1 MSVGKAAGEVL
12 QPVGAARDE
21 QEVIA
26 FGRKP
31 FGIGYTDARRGARAH
46 GDICLAPY
54 CPSIR
59 HAQRAACL
67 ASTVRREWIDYIHNP
82 YPATK
87 FLQAP
92 SPPSPYLRQ
101 RVCSGRALSAL
112 LQPAR
117 SEEHQSE
124 LQ

>member
-1 MSVGKAAGEVL
+1 MRISDWSSDVCSSDLGKAAGEVL

-31 FGIGYTDARRGARAH
+31 FGIGYTDARRGARDH
-46 GDICLAPY
+46 GDICLAHY

-67 ASTVRREWIDYIHNP
+67 ASPVRREWIDYIHNP

-87 FLQAP
+87 FLKAQIGNA
-92 SPPSPYLRQ
+92 SCREKGGQ
-101 RVCSGRALSAL
+101 CV
-112 LQPAR
+112 
-117 SEEHQSE
+117 
-124 LQ
+124 

>member
-1 MSVGKAAGEVL
+1 MRVGKAAGEVL

-31 FGIGYTDARRGARAH
+31 FGIGYTDARRGARDH
-46 GDICLAPY
+46 GDICLAHY

-67 ASTVRREWIDYIHNP
+67 ASPVRREWIDYIHNP
-82 YPATK
+82 YLATTL
-87 FLQAP
+87 LQAP
-92 SPPSPYLRQ
+92 RTEERSVGKEG
-101 RVCSGRALSAL
+101 VCTC
-112 LQPAR
+112 R
-117 SEEHQSE
+117 SRWSHYH
-124 LQ
+124 

>member
-1 MSVGKAAGEVL
+1 MIRRPPISKRTDTLFPYPTLCRSQGFGRHAMRVGKAAGEVL

-31 FGIGYTDARRGARAH
+31 FGIGYTDARRGARDH
-46 GDICLAPY
+46 GDICLAHY

-67 ASTVRREWIDYIHNP
+67 ASPVRREWIDR
-82 YPATK
+82 K
-87 FLQAP
+87 
-92 SPPSPYLRQ
+92 S
-101 RVCSGRALSAL
+101 VV
-112 LQPAR
+112 
-117 SEEHQSE
+117 
-124 LQ
+124 